1 MLTFG
6 RRRYWGEPCSE
17 PGFALQ
23 QVSVRRLWR
32 ARGGCWPSPGARCQ
46 TMAAHSLAELEI
58 AIRASWSRWTSDPVD
73 HPVCSAERPTWAG
86 AVTAR
91 SRTCSWR
98 AARGRDRGVD
108 WPTPRWVTSTA
119 QLLRA
124 SSSSCLLGVGSAHS
138 RTGPRAVAGVATARA
153 RGADRNAGAAVRAA
167 VTPAIMSERAFGL
180 GNRRESRKQGVR
192 VHRRRPGCSCG
203 FCRNRGRSVE
213 TKKHRGRWR

>member
-17 PGFALQ
+17 AGFALQ

-73 HPVCSAERPTWAG
+73 HAVCSAERPARGQVRSPRRPGPACSELHAAEIAASTGRPRDGSPRRPSCRARA
-86 AVTAR
+86 AVRACWVWVAPTPAQDHGSRGSHGAR
-91 SRTCSWR
+91 SR
-98 AARGRDRGVD
+98 GRSQR
-108 WPTPRWVTSTA
+108 R
-119 QLLRA
+119 
-124 SSSSCLLGVGSAHS
+124 S
-138 RTGPRAVAGVATARA
+138 R
-153 RGADRNAGAAVRAA
+153 VRAA